1 VPVNFNSGF
10 ARKNKMHIVASN
22 SVRYRSLLLK
32 ALLKR
37 PKQGDLSQSSVN
49 AMLSNSSFTID
60 ADALRC
66 YCEHFGFDKSSLP
79 ATYLFVATQSELL
92 QLFVHPDTPVR
103 PLGLVHTFVE
113 FELNGKLQV
122 GQHYQFRV
130 TLEMKENTERGERF
144 ETLGEFSL
152 DGKTLARYRSGY
164 LMPTKSSKSKRSG
177 SVLVEDITAYQHQT
191 NLQTSKAN
199 TRAYAS
205 VSGDYNPIHLS
216 GFMAKLF
223 GFKAPIVHGMDMAGR
238 LLSVNSQQVG
248 NNQRVNQCH
257 FSFKRPIFVSQT
269 LDVVSDGNQVLLVN
283 EEGKACVIMTASQ
296 RMT

>member
-1 VPVNFNSGF
+1 
-10 ARKNKMHIVASN
+10 MHIVASN

-37 PKQGDLSQSSVN
+37 PQRGALSQSSVN
-49 AMLSNSSFTID
+49 AMLSNPSFTVN
-60 ADALRC
+60 ANAFSS
-66 YCEHFGFDKSSLP
+66 YCKHFGLDESSVP

-92 QLFVHPDTPVR
+92 QLFVHPETPIR

-113 FELNGKLQV
+113 FEVIEKLEV
-122 GQHYQFRV
+122 GQNYRFTV
-130 TLEMKENTERGERF
+130 TLEMKEKTERGQRF

-152 DGKTLARYRSGY
+152 GGKTLARYRSGY
-164 LMPTKSSKSKRSG
+164 LIPIKSSKSKRGGAVS
-177 SVLVEDITAYQHQT
+177 VEDMSVYQHQT
-191 NLQTSKAN
+191 HLQTTKAS

-238 LLSVNSQQVG
+238 LLSVANTQLG
-248 NNQRVNQCH
+248 PNIKQCR
-257 FSFKRPIFVSQT
+257 FSFKRPVFVSQA
-269 LDVVSDGNQVLLVN
+269 LDVVSGENQLYLVN
-283 EEGKACVIMTASQ
+283 QDGKTCVSMNCKVGGS
-296 RMT
+296 

>member
-1 VPVNFNSGF
+1 
-10 ARKNKMHIVASN
+10 MHIVASN

-37 PKQGDLSQSSVN
+37 PIHGVLSQSSIK
-49 AMLSNSSFTID
+49 ATLFNSSFTVN

-66 YCEHFGFDKSSLP
+66 YCKHYGFDESSVP

-92 QLFVHPDTPVR
+92 QLFVHPDTPIR
-103 PLGLVHTFVE
+103 PLGLVHTFAG
-113 FELNGKLQV
+113 FELNEKLEV
-122 GQHYQFRV
+122 GQNYQFIV
-130 TLEMKENTERGERF
+130 KLEMKEKTERGQRF

-164 LMPTKSSKSKRSG
+164 LMPVKSSKLKRGGVS
-177 SVLVEDITAYQHQT
+177 LADDITAYQHQT

-257 FSFKRPIFVSQT
+257 FSFKRPIFVSQL

-283 EEGKACVIMTASQ
+283 EEGKTCVMMSVSQ
-296 RMT
+296 SIS

>member
-1 VPVNFNSGF
+1 
-10 ARKNKMHIVASN
+10 MHIVANN
-22 SVRYRSLLLK
+22 SDRYRTLLLK

-37 PKQGDLSQSSVN
+37 PQRGALPQSSVN
-49 AMLSNSSFTID
+49 ALLSNSSFTID
-60 ADALRC
+60 ENVLRC
-66 YCEHFGFDKSSLP
+66 YCKHFGFDESRVP

-92 QLFVHPDTPVR
+92 QLFVHPETPIR

-113 FELNGKLQV
+113 FELIEKLEVGKS
-122 GQHYQFRV
+122 YQFTV
-130 TLEMKENTERGERF
+130 TLEMKEKTERGQRF

-164 LMPTKSSKSKRSG
+164 LMPIKNSKPKRG
-177 SVLVEDITAYQHQT
+177 GTVLVDDISAYQHQT
-191 NLQTSKAN
+191 NLQTSKAS

-238 LLSVNSQQVG
+238 LLSVASKQVG
-248 NNQRVNQCH
+248 NNERVNQCH
-257 FSFKRPIFVSQT
+257 FSFKRPIFVSQM
-269 LDVVSDGNQVLLVN
+269 LDVVSDGSQVLLVN
-283 EEGKACVIMTASQ
+283 EEGKTCVMMSASQ
-296 RMT
+296 RIS